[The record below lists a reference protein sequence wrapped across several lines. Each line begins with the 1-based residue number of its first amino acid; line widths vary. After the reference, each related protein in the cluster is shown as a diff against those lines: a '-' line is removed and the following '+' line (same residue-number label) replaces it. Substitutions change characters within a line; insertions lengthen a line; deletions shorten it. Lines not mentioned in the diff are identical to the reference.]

1 MVSLQEMKSLFKM
14 LTANE
19 KLSHNHGPNI
29 SELYDIIEKFG
40 FTISKAM
47 IDIYIKNIVYVLPH
61 ELLSD

>member
-19 KLSHNHGPNI
+19 KLSDNHGPNI
-29 SELYDIIEKFG
+29 LELYDIIEKFW

-47 IDIYIKNIVYVLPH
+47 IDI
-61 ELLSD
+61 

>member
-19 KLSHNHGPNI
+19 KLSDNRGPDI

-40 FTISKAM
+40 FTTSKAM
-47 IDIYIKNIVYVLPH
+47 IDI
-61 ELLSD
+61 